1 MGDNVIQ
8 IDFKA
13 INEREDFEAKTT
25 KCIHDLVDIFY
36 EYFSPPVAATL
47 AAAVSQT
54 LVNVGEAVAAEIE
67 AQQETEDS

>member
-1 MGDNVIQ
+1 MKGNVIR

-13 INEREDFEAKTT
+13 INEREDFEAKTA
-25 KCIHDLVDIFY
+25 KCVNDLVDVFY
-36 EYFSPPVAATL
+36 EYFTPTVAATL

-67 AQQETEDS
+67 AQKPSEDS